1 MVFFNTFGR
10 LCIAGSFIL
19 ICLTGCSQEVYTI
32 TGKLNGIDKGSIV
45 VECSSLYKKTMF
57 GGAEEDIGYSCA
69 IQVTEETVIESQTG
83 EALILEDL
91 RQAETV
97 SVILTEKVEK
107 KHLEDAVFVAKE
119 IVMLTD

>member
-1 MVFFNTFGR
+1 
-10 LCIAGSFIL
+10 
-19 ICLTGCSQEVYTI
+19 
-32 TGKLNGIDKGSIV
+32 
-45 VECSSLYKKTMF
+45 MF

-97 SVILTEKVEK
+97 SVILTEKVK
-107 KHLEDAVFVAKE
+107 KKRLEDAEFVAKE
-119 IVMLTD
+119 IVMLKD